1 MRSNTHKIITE
12 KILDTL
18 NISGSIGNE
27 IITGATEADT
37 ILEKVMLRHYF
48 TANSPEM
55 SAALGNI
62 MRQLEKNTPRAIGV
76 ACHLAQDVAVPVH
89 AQPLAFIDHVQWE
102 GWIDKH
108 ISALM
113 EDVYVSTDLSYYPE
127 LLLVYNEIANRSF
140 SMLDDMK
147 KAWACDKKVFQAM
160 AVECIQSG
168 VNGSVFIIEN
178 WERLK

>member
-1 MRSNTHKIITE
+1 LRPHTHRIITE
-12 KILDTL
+12 SVLDRLGISERSEIL
-18 NISGSIGNE
+18 
-27 IITGATEADT
+27 TGAEKADT
-37 ILEKVMLRHYF
+37 ILANITMGHYF
-48 TANSPEM
+48 NGASPEK
-55 SAALGNI
+55 SDALKNI
-62 MRQLEKNTPRAIGV
+62 MKQLEKNNLVGLGV
-76 ACHLAQDVAVPVH
+76 ACHIAQDIALPVH
-89 AQPLAFIDHVQWE
+89 SNPFEPLLHFSWE

-147 KAWACDKKVFQAM
+147 KAWACDKKAFHAM

-178 WERLK
+178 WERLRV